1 LYFDLF
7 FVFLQKK
14 IMFKFVIEMLL
25 IFLIVVGILTQIIVP
40 LFVPSLRFF
49 WIFYPD
55 RVENKTVDEAIDN
68 LANELSENK
77 MKMKESLEKVDDTIE
92 KLNQV
97 KNK

>member
-25 IFLIVVGILTQIIVP
+25 VILIVFGMTQIIVP
-40 LFVPSLRFF
+40 IFVPSLRFF

-55 RVENKTVDEAIDN
+55 KVENKTVDEAINN